1 VQILFEE
8 ENISNQTTQLLFKK
22 KDHFDE
28 DKVK

>member
-8 ENISNQTTQLLFKK
+8 EDISNQTKQLLFKK
-22 KDHFDE
+22 KDHFNE